1 MVAVER
7 ALAEVEGLAIATETA
22 VVLAV
27 LAAVVPALPN
37 AAKAVAHPVRFR
49 QSAALTMT
57 M

>member
-1 MVAVER
+1 VER

-27 LAAVVPALPN
+27 LAVVVPALPN
-37 AAKAVAHPVRFR
+37 AAKAAAHPVRFR